1 MKVASIFLLTAL
13 VLLSLSGSTRANFL
27 ERKAKCTSEVSGC
40 PKIYNP
46 VCGTDGVTYSNECV
60 LCIENMKHKTP
71 VLIQKSGPC

>member
-27 ERKAKCTSEVSGC
+27 EREAKCTNEVNGC

-46 VCGTDGVTYSNECV
+46 VCGTDGVTYSNECM
-60 LCIENMKHKTP
+60 LCIENKKHRIP